1 MTGKRAQRHKGFSF
15 IMIYGGFIKGNL
27 PRIMDKGRIILA
39 ALPVS
44 IQQRGF
50 LTTGSRVS

>member
-1 MTGKRAQRHKGFSF
+1 MEDLSRETCLKLWIKAGF
-15 IMIYGGFIKGNL
+15 
-27 PRIMDKGRIILA
+27 ILA

-50 LTTGSRVS
+50 LNTGSRVS